1 MDGVTGG
8 TVLALAGVLLGT
20 SGTLVGQY
28 LATRVERQ
36 RDRGQRAALQRAERK
51 TAIVDFLTAAQ
62 RVELILDRREIG
74 LLVTEDPADEKL
86 HDLWLAKKTLE
97 LTCSHETAQA
107 AQDYT
112 QALHI
117 RMRGA
122 VPPQGEPTKREYRH
136 SFMEAARKA
145 LGSSGPGIVR

>member
-1 MDGVTGG
+1 MDGVTDG

-20 SGTLVGQY
+20 SGTLIGQY
-28 LATRVERQ
+28 LATRVEIQ

-51 TAIVDFLTAAQ
+51 TVIVDFLTAAQ
-62 RVELILDRREIG
+62 RVELILDRRELG

-86 HDLWLAKKTLE
+86 HDLWLAKKTVE

-107 AQDYT
+107 AHDYT

-117 RMRGA
+117 LMRNT
-122 VPPQGEPTKREYRH
+122 VPPEGESTKREYRH
-136 SFMEAARKA
+136 TFMEAARKA
-145 LGSSGPGIVR
+145 LDSDGLRISR